1 LRVDTTR
8 YYKPALLEA
17 GLLSNTIELEIL
29 SALPSVKNYLSTNP
43 SSLPPLESRL
53 LQLLRPHPLL
63 HPQQTF
69 GFDDPDGS
77 SESPALLLY
86 QTLSH
91 QLLSLL
97 ADPTPSPDLAA
108 VLAAFASTSDPW
120 TTTRTQYISV
130 GFLSSMPS
138 LLDRKILIDGLLRD
152 TLKSLFSARTTSAA
166 RITSSGRIALRENTN
181 RRINTDVPAWL
192 QQRPESVAILEWVIS
207 AIPNG
212 DIETAWSLLIPPI
225 LTLIDSTLSS
235 VKTRAIGMI
244 TLLLQRLEETDE
256 TRTLLQ
262 RTGLAPVFWDA
273 VLPCLSYLPPLTP
286 TPESVPLLKAA
297 YTCLLSLA
305 RAREVNARKRSALL
319 DILVREGFLRGLSFA
334 DEHILVI
341 VVIVSA
347 LSQIVEE
354 MGVWAVRHL
363 KSIVPALSEILAN
376 PFGHTFPPLLVEAA
390 KTIKVVVR
398 TCWPRMREYVAE
410 VMRGVAMCW
419 GRIYEEDIKEMEG
432 VKENL
437 RAVVEVLR
445 AVVENEEG
453 GVERWKQ
460 LEQRVR
466 EVDENAFAGLFEP
479 VEDRDG

>member
-1 LRVDTTR
+1 
-8 YYKPALLEA
+8 
-17 GLLSNTIELEIL
+17 
-29 SALPSVKNYLSTNP
+29 
-43 SSLPPLESRL
+43 
-53 LQLLRPHPLL
+53 
-63 HPQQTF
+63 
-69 GFDDPDGS
+69 
-77 SESPALLLY
+77 
-86 QTLSH
+86 
-91 QLLSLL
+91 
-97 ADPTPSPDLAA
+97 
-108 VLAAFASTSDPW
+108 
-120 TTTRTQYISV
+120 
-130 GFLSSMPS
+130 M
-138 LLDRKILIDGLLRD
+138 
-152 TLKSLFSARTTSAA
+152 
-166 RITSSGRIALRENTN
+166 
-181 RRINTDVPAWL
+181 
-192 QQRPESVAILEWVIS
+192 
-207 AIPNG
+207 
-212 DIETAWSLLIPPI
+212 
-225 LTLIDSTLSS
+225 
-235 VKTRAIGMI
+235 
-244 TLLLQRLEETDE
+244 
-256 TRTLLQ
+256 
-262 RTGLAPVFWDA
+262 FWDA